1 VPDKEFWSR
10 FPSEKIPTVI
20 NSQINI
26 ESLKKEIDC
35 SSELL
40 TLAEMSRAKKC
51 ISYLSSGAPAFQK
64 SALGP
69 CSVKNS
75 KDAFEFGIQVTDSIA
90 SWIKKCFVAGP
101 FESPPFENFRSN
113 SILAIPQSD
122 KVRICINVSLPKEA
136 NLNSNVNKF
145 ELEKVEMTSAKLFSY
160 SILDCGTGC
169 RMRKFDFQDA
179 YKMFQ
184 YH

>member
-1 VPDKEFWSR
+1 
-10 FPSEKIPTVI
+10 
-20 NSQINI
+20 
-26 ESLKKEIDC
+26 
-35 SSELL
+35 
-40 TLAEMSRAKKC
+40 MSRAKKC